1 VQVQTP
7 GTTRILEQRTKMSVT
22 VNQVMEA
29 LSGVMDPELNVSL
42 VKAGMVKDVRT
53 EDGVV
58 RFKIELTTPACP
70 LKGKIQADAEAAL
83 RKAGIEK
90 FEIEMG
96 AQVRAAPPGAAKEQL
111 IPGVK
116 NVVLVGAG
124 KGGVGKSTV
133 ATNLAVALQRCGATV
148 GLLDAD
154 FYGPSVP
161 LMTGI
166 RRKPVSQDGKT
177 LEPLEAHGIKV
188 MSIGFLVEPDQALV
202 WRGPMLHGALMQ
214 LVRDVNWGELD
225 YLVLDL
231 PPGTGD
237 VALSLSQN
245 VRAAGA
251 VLVTTPQDVALADV
265 VRAKQMFDKVQIP
278 VLGIVENMSQFICP
292 HCQKQTAIFHQ
303 GGGRRAAEA
312 FQIPFLGEIPLEL
325 TVREGGDAGVPVVA
339 GHPEGPEA
347 KAFMQMAQNIAGR
360 ISTVNVQTVKLPV
373 MS

>member
-1 VQVQTP
+1 M
-7 GTTRILEQRTKMSVT
+7 KVT
-22 VNQVMEA
+22 ENDVLTA

-42 VKAGMVKDVRT
+42 VKAGMVKDIRV
-53 EDGVV
+53 DAGKV

-70 LKGKIQADAEAAL
+70 LKGKIQKDAEDAL
-83 RKAGIEK
+83 RKAGIEA
-90 FEIEMG
+90 FDIEWG
-96 AQVRAAPPGAAKEQL
+96 ARVRPAPAGMATEQL

-133 ATNLAVALQRCGATV
+133 ATNLAVALQRCGAKV

-154 FYGPSVP
+154 FYGPSIP

-166 RRKPVSQDGKT
+166 RRQPTSKDGRT
-177 LEPLEAHGIKV
+177 IDPMEAHGLKV
-188 MSIGFLVEPDQALV
+188 MSIGFLVEPNQALI

-237 VALSLSQN
+237 VALSISQN

-265 VRAKQMFDKVQIP
+265 VRAKQMFDKVHIP
-278 VLGIVENMSQFICP
+278 VLGIVENMSTFVCP
-292 HCQKQTAIFHQ
+292 HCEKETQIFHH
-303 GGGRRAAEA
+303 GGGRRAAEL
-312 FQIPFLGEIPLEL
+312 FGVPFLGEIPLEL
-325 TVREGGDAGVPVVA
+325 KVRIGGDEGVPVTA
-339 GHPEGPEA
+339 GHPDSREA
-347 KAFMQMAQNIAGR
+347 QAFMEMAKHIAGR
-360 ISTVNVQTVKLPV
+360 ISTVNLTTVKMPV
-373 MS
+373 VS

>member
-1 VQVQTP
+1 MT
-7 GTTRILEQRTKMSVT
+7 EQDVL
-22 VNQVMEA
+22 NA
-29 LSGVMDPELNVSL
+29 LANVMDPELHVPL
-42 VKAGMVKDVRT
+42 VKAGMIKDVRV
-53 EDGVV
+53 EGNRA
-58 RFKIELTTPACP
+58 RFKVELTTPACP
-70 LKGKIQADAEAAL
+70 MKGKIQADTEEAL
-83 RKAGIEK
+83 RKAGIEQ
-90 FEIEMG
+90 FDIEWG
-96 AQVRAAPPGAAKEQL
+96 AKVRAAPEGMAKEQL

-133 ATNLAVALQRCGATV
+133 ALNLAIALERCGAKV

-161 LMTGI
+161 MMTGI
-166 RRKPVSQDGKT
+166 RRKPESRDGKT
-177 LEPLEAHGIKV
+177 LEPMQAHGLKV
-188 MSIGFLVEPDQALV
+188 MSIGFLVEPDQALI

-225 YLVLDL
+225 YLILDL

-278 VLGIVENMSQFICP
+278 VLGIVENMSMFVCP
-292 HCQKQTAIFHQ
+292 HCSKETAIFHQ
-303 GGGRRAAEA
+303 GGGRKAAEA
-312 FQIPFLGEIPLEL
+312 FKIPFLGEVPLEL
-325 TVREGGDAGVPVVA
+325 RVREGGDKGVPVVA
-339 GHPEGPEA
+339 SHPDSREGQ
-347 KAFMQMAQNIAGR
+347 AFMEMARNIAGR
-360 ISTVNVQTVKLPV
+360 ISTVNARVKLPV
-373 MS
+373 MA